1 MIIAT
6 EVIFALIIALSI
18 SIIALRREGP
28 RTGFFMLF
36 VTIFLITLA
45 GGLWLVPAGPYTRGL
60 FWLPFIVVGAL
71 GSYILYLKAPRK
83 PPQCREETL
92 ETLDRIAKSK
102 QLEKLTYLTF
112 DLFFWIFFALR
123 SHIDQVFRK
132 DLYYALRA
140 IRKRARNRKLIHAHL
155 QLIEIVTFIMGNVDM
170 LLSRG

>member
-18 SIIALRREGP
+18 SIIMGIALRREGP

-112 DLFFWIFFALR
+112 DLFFWIFFALLLAV
-123 SHIDQVFRK
+123 I
-132 DLYYALRA
+132 
-140 IRKRARNRKLIHAHL
+140 LIKFFGR
-155 QLIEIVTFIMGNVDM
+155 IYIMP
-170 LLSRG
+170 